1 MAIYEPNKNISE
13 SIFSNWTLIWILLS
27 MRSFY
32 KIKILKLEL
41 KLLTIRPNINNSDNV
56 DDEKEPQNIITDYKY
71 P

>member
-1 MAIYEPNKNISE
+1 
-13 SIFSNWTLIWILLS
+13 